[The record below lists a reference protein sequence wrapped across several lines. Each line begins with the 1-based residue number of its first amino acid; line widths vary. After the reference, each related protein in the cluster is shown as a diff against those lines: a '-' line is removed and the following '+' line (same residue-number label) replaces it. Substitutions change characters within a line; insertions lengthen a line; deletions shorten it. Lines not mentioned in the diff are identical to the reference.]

1 MTYCCYCTFNQTRS
15 KRDPTNS
22 SFWYEFSQDFFVTFL
37 WFAHRVEEIAPKETK
52 TNCCLRLQIAFQIE
66 TRFKLHI
73 FFISQRSRRENMIES
88 ISMFNYFSCYFRE
101 KMCQLLAMDHCE
113 YFYLKKKRE
122 KWTNLFRF
130 WDQSIHK
137 MYFLIR
143 CFNVNTY

>member
-73 FFISQRSRRENMIES
+73 FFISQTLRNKECFLLQRSYSWNYRAVLFRRSLILPNIL
-88 ISMFNYFSCYFRE
+88 R
-101 KMCQLLAMDHCE
+101 LLSS
-113 YFYLKKKRE
+113 F
-122 KWTNLFRF
+122 WTNWRQRKRVRVEPVSFT
-130 WDQSIHK
+130 
-137 MYFLIR
+137 
-143 CFNVNTY
+143 N